1 MVYLFLSALLLGLVL
16 GVVVMLVGV
25 ERRPRRSTTA
35 VAVDGLPFSAESVRA
50 ASSEISARFHLPIV
64 ASFATMFGAVGYP
77 LARYGSLGMGGRL
90 IIPIVA
96 GLVAALGAVVL
107 IARWAV
113 PSARRDIPD
122 ERYLWQG
129 LPARVTVPIDAVSPG
144 RITVEVD
151 GTRHAVTA
159 VSLNGDPIDQGSDVV
174 IERIENGAAF
184 VEPWASV
191 ERRL

>member
-25 ERRPRRSTTA
+25 ERRPRRSMPPA
-35 VAVDGLPFSAESVRA
+35 SSDGFPFSPESVRR

-64 ASFATMFGAVGYP
+64 ASFATVFGAVGYP
-77 LARYGSLGMGGRL
+77 LARYSSLGVAWSIG
-90 IIPIVA
+90 ISAVA
-96 GLVAALGAVVL
+96 GGLAASGAVIL

-129 LPARVTVPIDAVSPG
+129 LPARVTVPIDPVSPG
-144 RITVEVD
+144 RITIEVD
-151 GTRHAVTA
+151 GTRHAVMA
-159 VSLNGDPIDQGSDVV
+159 VSLNGEPIDQGSDVV

>member
-1 MVYLFLSALLLGLVL
+1 MAYLFLSALLLGLVL
-16 GVVVMLVGV
+16 GVTGMLVGV
-25 ERRPRRSTTA
+25 ERRPRGSTPPLPT
-35 VAVDGLPFSAESVRA
+35 DGLPFSAESLRA
-50 ASSEISARFHLPIV
+50 ASSEISARFPLPII
-64 ASFATMFGAVGYP
+64 ASFATVFGAVGYP
-77 LARYGSLGMGGRL
+77 LARYTSLGIVWGIVL
-90 IIPIVA
+90 PVVA
-96 GLVAALGAVVL
+96 GIVAALGAVVL

-129 LPARVTVPIDAVSPG
+129 FPARVTVPIDPVSPG

-151 GTRHAVTA
+151 GTRHAVLA
-159 VSLNGDPIDQGSDVV
+159 VSLNGEPIDQGSDVV